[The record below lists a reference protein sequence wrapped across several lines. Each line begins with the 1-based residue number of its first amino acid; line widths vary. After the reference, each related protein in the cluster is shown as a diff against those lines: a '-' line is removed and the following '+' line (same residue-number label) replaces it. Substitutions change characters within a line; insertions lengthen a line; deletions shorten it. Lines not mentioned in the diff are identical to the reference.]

1 LITQVLGLSA
11 TLLAAVFLFPQIASL
26 IWERDTRGVSMTW
39 AIFGVVTNAAWVAY
53 LLQEGLWLP
62 SFAPATAVVT
72 YGLLAVVLAQLGARH
87 RWGWGLGYSA
97 ALALVGLLGG
107 TPALGAVLVVTPAI
121 QLAPEI
127 AAVYRHPYPR
137 GVSPS
142 TWGLGAAEAVCWG
155 GYGLLVGDLALVGYG
170 LVTSAG
176 STLIL
181 ARRWTTRTPRQVP
194 RPRSATS
201 TRPSLIAVAAASPRL
216 AAVSFRR
223 MLDT

>member
-1 LITQVLGLSA
+1 MITQVLGLSA

-87 RWGWGLGYSA
+87 RWAWGLGYSA

-107 TPALGAVLVVTPAI
+107 R
-121 QLAPEI
+121 QRSAPCSWSRRPFNWLRRSQPSTGTRI
-127 AAVYRHPYPR
+127 PGGSLRPR
-137 GVSPS
+137 GVSGRRRQCAGEGMASWSAISPS
-142 TWGLGAAEAVCWG
+142 SATGWSPRQARPSSS
-155 GYGLLVGDLALVGYG
+155 LVGGPPGRHVRCRDRDLP
-170 LVTSAG
+170 
-176 STLIL
+176 
-181 ARRWTTRTPRQVP
+181 RRPDLP
-194 RPRSATS
+194 
-201 TRPSLIAVAAASPRL
+201 
-216 AAVSFRR
+216 
-223 MLDT
+223 